1 MTYYKYYIV
10 FIFVMF
16 SFFANGQRQYQ
27 GTYAGTFMNGR
38 VACMLKVSSGII
50 VGSMYDGP
58 ENYHSITATIED
70 DRFNGTIYHKAFGE
84 GILEG
89 FFKQDSLMLTV
100 NFLNNFFPFML
111 KKQSDNLKLNI
122 DKIFGKPHLDKNLI
136 GDWVEIGMTHLD
148 GNKMA
153 VEDIYKNIR
162 YLANG
167 DYVFKS
173 TPQKAGIES
182 RWYVV
187 GSELYTHIGNVF
199 FSSDFSH
206 GVYQIKSDTLVITES
221 NRFKTITTYLR
232 KK

>member
-1 MTYYKYYIV
+1 
-10 FIFVMF
+10 
-16 SFFANGQRQYQ
+16 
-27 GTYAGTFMNGR
+27 
-38 VACMLKVSSGII
+38 
-50 VGSMYDGP
+50 
-58 ENYHSITATIED
+58 
-70 DRFNGTIYHKAFGE
+70 
-84 GILEG
+84 
-89 FFKQDSLMLTV
+89 
-100 NFLNNFFPFML
+100 ML

-136 GDWVEIGMTHLD
+136 GDWVKISMTHLD

-167 DYVFKS
+167 DYIFKS

-182 RWYVV
+182 RWYVI

-206 GVYQIKSDTLVITES
+206 GIYQIKNDTLIITET
-221 NRFKTITTYLR
+221 NRFKTIETYLR